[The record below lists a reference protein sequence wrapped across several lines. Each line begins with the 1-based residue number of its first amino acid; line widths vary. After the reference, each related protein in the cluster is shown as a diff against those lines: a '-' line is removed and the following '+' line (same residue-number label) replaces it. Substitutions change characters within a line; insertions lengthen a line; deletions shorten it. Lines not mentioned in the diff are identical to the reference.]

1 VGGLLTYL
9 LVPMKLR
16 NQRDFGLGV
25 KLKWDWI
32 PAFAGMSGFVGLCSQ
47 TVGVIINS
55 NNKSV
60 RLLNP
65 DGTCV

>member
-1 VGGLLTYL
+1 VDGLLTYPL
-9 LVPMKLR
+9 IPIKLR
-16 NQRDFGLGV
+16 NPRDFGLGV
-25 KLKWDWI
+25 KFKLDWI
-32 PAFAGMSGFVGLCSQ
+32 PAFAGMSRFVGLCSQ

-65 DGTCV
+65 DGTSV